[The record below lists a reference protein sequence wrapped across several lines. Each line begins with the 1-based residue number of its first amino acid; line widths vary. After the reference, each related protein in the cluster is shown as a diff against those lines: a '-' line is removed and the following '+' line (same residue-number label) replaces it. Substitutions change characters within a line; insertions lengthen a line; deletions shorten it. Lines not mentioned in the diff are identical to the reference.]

1 MRKICLPFLF
11 CSSLFVFGQGMPS
24 TPGGTLSEYNL
35 QTISADLKMNKFND
49 INTRKDEYFDA
60 DFQNATI
67 SGYKEKE
74 KLRYNALLDDFEYI
88 RDGYLYKMNRM
99 SNQIIAFDNTRVFKL
114 VNFIEDGKLTSRYLQ
129 VLSSPEDK
137 IILYRKF
144 AIDYTDGVGASGLNA
159 SNKKNYFKQ
168 EKLMLGFDDKLF
180 NVPSSAKKIG
190 NLIGKDV
197 ESVVKSNNLNLKK
210 EADLINL
217 IEIINK

>member
-114 VNFIEDGKLTSRYLQ
+114 VNFIEDGKLTRPQIEMMLDEKEVTIEYL
-129 VLSSPEDK
+129 
-137 IILYRKF
+137 
-144 AIDYTDGVGASGLNA
+144 
-159 SNKKNYFKQ
+159 NKKGCAYI
-168 EKLMLGFDDKLF
+168 FDLL
-180 NVPSSAKKIG
+180 VQAIRV
-190 NLIGKDV
+190 L
-197 ESVVKSNNLNLKK
+197 
-210 EADLINL
+210 
-217 IEIINK
+217 